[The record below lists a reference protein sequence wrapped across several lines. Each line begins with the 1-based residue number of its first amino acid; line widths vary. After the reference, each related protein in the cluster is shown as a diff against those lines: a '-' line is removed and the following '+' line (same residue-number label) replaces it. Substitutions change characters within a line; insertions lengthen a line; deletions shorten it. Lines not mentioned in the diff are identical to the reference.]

1 MGTSVLYTSTDA
13 IRAVVGVTVKEVPD
27 AMITDQQLE
36 MQLKTALYGWLPT
49 YSTVYSEGTSGTATA
64 EQEYM
69 KDLLVSYCMFFG
81 GVRIVEMILALRES
95 VGDGKSEVTRF
106 DLNFGELL
114 STLKGRLEDAQ
125 TALRGVLTP
134 ASSSTPYFGSAAPDY
149 DPVSNT

>member
-1 MGTSVLYTSTDA
+1 MGTSILYTSTDA
-13 IRAVVGVTVKEVPD
+13 IRAVVGVTEKEVPD

-36 MQLKTALYGWLPT
+36 MLLKTALYGWLPT
-49 YSTVYSEGTSGTATA
+49 YSTVYSDGTAETA
-64 EQEYM
+64 TGEQEYM

-106 DLNFGELL
+106 DINFGELL
-114 STLKGRLEDAQ
+114 STLKGRMEEAQ
-125 TALRGVLTP
+125 ATLKEVLNPTSG
-134 ASSSTPYFGSAAPDY
+134 SSPYFGVATPNY